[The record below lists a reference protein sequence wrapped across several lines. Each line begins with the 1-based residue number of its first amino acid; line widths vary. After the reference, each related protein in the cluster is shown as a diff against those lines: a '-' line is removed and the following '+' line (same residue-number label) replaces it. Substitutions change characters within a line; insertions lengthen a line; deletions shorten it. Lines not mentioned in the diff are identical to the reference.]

1 METNSVNE
9 AAGVASAEAGLEAVK
24 RPRPVSFARRM
35 ASRTAFWIGLI
46 DVAAIAYFGIRNAA
60 FLSVA
65 SFQNL
70 GLSASELILLAI
82 GSVYLMGAGEFDIS
96 LGANLILSSVVGGEV
111 MLAVSGTPAE
121 VANGIYP
128 HLALGLALGCAAC
141 IGTGALMGLA
151 NGLVVSFLKVN
162 CFIATL
168 ATLGIA
174 EGIADIIT
182 NGGNLANIPTQLQT
196 GFGSNTIAGVPSPVI
211 LTGAIVLLA
220 AGHLYKTRFGL
231 RTIALGSSRQASV
244 RAGLRVRRHVVVLF
258 TLAGGLAGIAGLI
271 DLSRFATT
279 DLTGHQTDA
288 LVAVA
293 GAVIGGTALT
303 GGVVSVAGAVIGAML
318 PIILQSG
325 LVVIGLPPYYQ
336 LIAVGII
343 LIVAVYIDQRRAREP
358 S

>member
-1 METNSVNE
+1 MRSDASGGSTALKPTQRGGE
-9 AAGVASAEAGLEAVK
+9 ARSRLQTPFV
-24 RPRPVSFARRM
+24 RRM
-35 ASRTAFWIGLI
+35 ARRTAFWIGLI
-46 DVAAIAYFGIRNAA
+46 DVAAIAYFGLRNPN

-65 SFQNL
+65 SFRNL
-70 GLSASELILLAI
+70 GLSAAELVLLAI

-111 MLAVSGTPAE
+111 MLAVSGTPDQ
-121 VANGIYP
+121 VSSGIYP
-128 HLALGLALGCAAC
+128 HLGLGLVLGCAAC
-141 IGTGALMGLA
+141 IGTGALMGLV
-151 NGLVVSFLKVN
+151 NGIVVSYLRVN

-174 EGIADIIT
+174 GGIADIIT

-196 GFGSNTIAGVPSPVI
+196 YFGISLIAGVPSPVI
-211 LTGAIVLLA
+211 VTAVIFLLSV
-220 AGHLYKTRFGL
+220 GHLYKTRFGM
-231 RTIALGSSRQASV
+231 RTIALGSSREAAM
-244 RAGLRVRRHVVVLF
+244 RAGLRVRGQVVLLF
-258 TLAGGLAGIAGLI
+258 TLAGALAGLAGLI

-303 GGVVSVAGAVIGAML
+303 GGVVSVGGAVIGALL
-318 PIILQSG
+318 PTILQSG

-343 LIVAVYIDQRRAREP
+343 LIVAVHIDQRRTKAGL
-358 S
+358 